1 LRAFVDVFR
10 EVRGFFRAVAA
21 VVFRF
26 GCGSNQRWQFQLG
39 LFGSAIVAT
48 VQRLDARGF
57 CFHTEL
63 SVSLRHT
70 ASVTAQ
76 KW

>member
-1 LRAFVDVFR
+1 
-10 EVRGFFRAVAA
+10 
-21 VVFRF
+21 
-26 GCGSNQRWQFQLG
+26 
-39 LFGSAIVAT
+39 VAT